1 MARYFI
7 AALFLVLMLRSSRG
21 SLVVPNSTTV
31 SPMRVAHVTTTEL
44 SARQFTL
51 DTILGQPAHTWTRRL
66 DDGVTLDGAVFEVA
80 DAGTHGRHICIV
92 HVLPRAGF

>member
-1 MARYFI
+1 MPRFFLAG
-7 AALFLVLMLRSSRG
+7 FLVVTFQWLFQLPTRAPT
-21 SLVVPNSTTV
+21 VTTA

-66 DDGVTLDGAVFEVA
+66 DDGVELDGAVFEVA
-80 DAGTHGRHICIV
+80 DAITDLHHIYVV
-92 HVLPRAGF
+92 HVVPRVGF